1 MTADNRSLVACR
13 VCGQA
18 NPGERRYCQSCWS
31 TLAGSDRITPEEAA
45 FRVTAQRRRVIRRRF
60 VNGGV
65 SAVLVVGA
73 ALAFYTNNRPA
84 EPLQA
89 ATSSV
94 SSESP
99 AGSWTMV
106 SHDLRNTRYA
116 PAIPRFSGQ
125 LKWTFETGEDFIASP
140 AATADTVYIATGD
153 RRVVA
158 LDAETGQVRWQFATQ
173 GPISSSPAIAEG
185 VLYVGLRDGQMVALD
200 TKTGQQLWSFD
211 AGIPI
216 TASPVV
222 ASGYVYIG
230 DGGGTLRALDAETGA
245 VRWHTEVGKWIDR
258 APALSDRY
266 LVLPLGGQVH
276 VYDRETGAHEVLMHV
291 SGGVATDLI
300 VIDNRLYVGSS
311 GGVLLVMDLDWRPPF
326 IYRNYT
332 VRKLWPTLWLWQ
344 MAPMPPSPALVLK
357 NYRLGPPTEIALADD
372 VLYISLASGK
382 VMATDVGTQEPTW
395 TYSAPSGINSS
406 LIVAGDVIYVGAL
419 NGMFNAVDRQTG
431 TALWEYPAQ
440 VAVRTTPAVNA
451 SGIYIAGASGTL
463 YALR

>member
-1 MTADNRSLVACR
+1 MPADNRSLVACR
-13 VCGQA
+13 VCGHA
-18 NPGERRYCQSCWS
+18 NPGERRYCQHCWS
-31 TLAGSDRITPEEAA
+31 SLAGAGAITAAEAA
-45 FRVTAQRRRVIRRRF
+45 AQATARRRRSTRHRLIYASIF
-60 VNGGV
+60 
-65 SAVLVVGA
+65 AILATGA
-73 ALAFYTNNRPA
+73 ALAFYTSNRPA
-84 EPLQA
+84 QPLEA
-89 ATSSV
+89 ATTSV

-125 LKWTFETGEDFIASP
+125 LKWTFGTGEGFIASP

-158 LDAETGQVRWQFATQ
+158 LDAETGQVRWQSATQ
-173 GPISSSPAIAEG
+173 GPISSSPAISEG

-200 TKTGQQLWSFD
+200 AKSGQQLWSFD
-211 AGIPI
+211 AGTPI

-230 DGGGTLRALDAETGA
+230 DGNGVLRALDAKTGA
-245 VRWHTEVGKWIDR
+245 VRWHTTVGGWIDR
-258 APALSDRY
+258 VPALSDRY
-266 LVLPLGGQVH
+266 LVLAVGGEVH
-276 VYDRETGAHEVLMHV
+276 VYDRETGAPRVLLYV
-291 SGGVATDLI
+291 SGGAATDPI
-300 VIDNRLYVGSS
+300 VIDNRLYIGSS
-311 GGVLLVMDLDWRPPF
+311 RGVLLVMDLDWRPPF

-332 VRKLWPTLWLWQ
+332 VRKLWSWLWLWN
-344 MAPMPPSPALVLK
+344 MAPLPPSALLALE

-382 VMATDVGTQEPTW
+382 VMATDLETQEPMW
-395 TYSAPSGINSS
+395 TYSGAAGANSS
-406 LIVAGDVIYVGAL
+406 LIVAGDVAYIGTS

-431 TALWEYPAQ
+431 TALWAYPAQ
-440 VAVRTTPAVNA
+440 IAVRTTPVVNTT
-451 SGIYIAGASGTL
+451 GIYIAGANGTL